1 MTKTYLT
8 PEDIEAAVVE
18 ERFHVF
24 PDTTV
29 TVCLLTHTSGA
40 KAIGYNYGA
49 IDPSR
54 QDWEMG
60 KKEARKKA
68 LETIWELEGLKLRER
83 LNVALTGSES
93 ILGNP
98 YTEN

>member
-8 PEDIEAAVVE
+8 PDDIEAAVVSE
-18 ERFHVF
+18 DYHVF
-24 PDTTV
+24 PGTTV

-54 QDWEMG
+54 QDWVKG
-60 KKEARKKA
+60 KELARTHA
-68 LETIWELEGLKLRER
+68 HETIWQLEGLKLREK
-83 LNVALTGSES
+83 LITEGVLTPPTQE
-93 ILGNP
+93 
-98 YTEN
+98 